1 MRKYQAPIHKLQTRP
16 FNQRR
21 QKIKK
26 PILLIVVGCLL
37 TACAGFEITQPKKED
52 LVWTTAN
59 LIGFHAVQ
67 KHTEYAV
74 KAEGIAKAIG
84 NLQDTAMI
92 GDTLNPLLLE
102 MSLYLSQ
109 EGTVDPVLVHGLTLL
124 LPMIH
129 VKPGAVPEDKMKLIK
144 AAASGYLAGVDSGRA
159 FASRSSAED
168 EKIAF
173 TLQDME

>member
-1 MRKYQAPIHKLQTRP
+1 MK
-16 FNQRR
+16 NV
-21 QKIKK
+21 
-26 PILLIVVGCLL
+26 ILLFVVGCML
-37 TACAGFEITQPKKED
+37 TACAGLEITQPKKED

-59 LIGFHAVQ
+59 LVGFHTIQ
-67 KHTEYAV
+67 KYEKYAV
-74 KAEGIAKAIG
+74 KAEVIAQKIET
-84 NLQDTAMI
+84 LQDSAMV

-102 MSLYLSQ
+102 LSLYLGQ
-109 EGTVDPVLVHGLTLL
+109 EKQLDPVVVHGLTLL

-144 AAASGYLAGVDSGRA
+144 SAAAGYLAGVNTGKA

-173 TLQDME
+173 TQQDVE